1 MTDLTTSRSS
11 GRLGLTYRVGR
22 EVVVVHISLG
32 CLKLIQSVKTLCLCK
47 RSQCGNGTDLSLSSC
62 EHGRTVNS
70 RDDVCLRSQRTD
82 LSDLTAVR
90 TFVIFEDHLADSLL
104 LVLIYSLT
112 ENGKPLFVICKSFF
126 QLVCD
131 LADIILTCLFV
142 IGEYG
147 NLHLFRRNDL
157 LDLIKE
163 FLRYCTGLVGMFLF
177 SALSYD
183 LVDEFNDLLVYFVSL
198 VDGFDHLV
206 FRNLVGSGLD
216 HDNFL
221 SCGSYGKLKV
231 RNCLLCK
238 CRVDDELA
246 VDHANLCGCTWAVKW
261 DIRNTGCNGR
271 TKHSRDLRIALRI
284 NRHNHVYQCYIISVI
299 LREQRTHWTVNN
311 TGCKDRM
318 LACLTLSLV
327 ETSRDLSYC
336 IHLLLI
342 LNA

>member
-1 MTDLTTSRSS
+1 M
-11 GRLGLTYRVGR
+11 
-22 EVVVVHISLG
+22 HISLG

-112 ENGKPLFVICKSFF
+112 ENGTPLFVICKSFF

-284 NRHNHVYQCYIISVI
+284 NRHNHVYQCYVISVI
-299 LREQRTHWTVNN
+299 LREQWTHWAVDN

-318 LACLTLSLV
+318 FACLTLSLV
-327 ETSRDLSYC
+327 ESSRDLSYC
-336 IHLLLI
+336 VHFLLI

>member
-1 MTDLTTSRSS
+1 M
-11 GRLGLTYRVGR
+11 
-22 EVVVVHISLG
+22 HISLG

-131 LADIILTCLFV
+131 LADVILTCLFV

-163 FLRYCTGLVGMFLF
+163 LLRYCTGLIGVFLF
-177 SALSYD
+177 SALSHD
-183 LVDEFNDLLVYFVSL
+183 LVDEFDDLLVYFVSL

-231 RNCLLCK
+231 RNCFLCK
-238 CRVDDELA
+238 CRVDDKLA
-246 VDHANLCGCTWAVKW
+246 VDHTNLCGCTRAVER
-261 DIRNTGCNGR
+261 DIGNTGSNGR
-271 TKHSRDLRIALRI
+271 TKHSRDLRVALRI
-284 NRHNHVYQCYIISVI
+284 NRHNHVYQCYVISVI
-299 LREQRTHWTVNN
+299 LREQWTHWAVDN

-318 LACLTLSLV
+318 FACLTLSLV
-327 ETSRDLSYC
+327 ESSRDLSYC
-336 IHLLLI
+336 VHFLLI